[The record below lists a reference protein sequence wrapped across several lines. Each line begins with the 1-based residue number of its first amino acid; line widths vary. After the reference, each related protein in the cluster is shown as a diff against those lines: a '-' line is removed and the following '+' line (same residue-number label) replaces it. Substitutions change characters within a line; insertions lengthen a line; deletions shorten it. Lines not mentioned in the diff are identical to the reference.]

1 MRINVAGAGAGKTSR
16 MASYT
21 AKCSVPEGKL
31 IFCIAFTHAAIDNI
45 EKKVIKQYGTIPN
58 HIKICTIHSFFYQEV
73 IQPYYFLLYGTYYQ
87 KVSTIDLPEDYRLKN
102 LRISELKEKG
112 YLHQTKIPEIA
123 KWVIAKK
130 SGDKSKTKEIRSRIL
145 TRFAAYCYKVFV
157 DEAQD
162 IDKDMSI
169 VLEAMSDAGVEIEMF
184 GDPKQDVKGHNCYR
198 ELISKSSDVR
208 YIRECHRCPQVHLL
222 LSNLLAEDSE
232 KQIADVNNN
241 KGSIRVYFESEIED
255 IEAHI
260 EHGKYGLVYI
270 SRKNGRFDTHGV
282 DKQDSRFANL
292 NEVIQ
297 EAIQLKQSNYKT
309 DMEIR
314 RDAYYV
320 AERIMH
326 DSDSHGDSAKAIKKW
341 IRKGMFDY
349 DKKQYAKI
357 CEALRANNQSEGESI
372 IVKSIESIKGL
383 EDEKCLFIL
392 TKDLAPYL
400 FEKKTT
406 DNKTK
411 HLLYV
416 ALTRSKDELAILVTR
431 EVEIDYSKEFIL
443 SFIENTTKHNG
454 LDDT

>member
-1 MRINVAGAGAGKTSR
+1 MRINVAGAGAGKTSK
-16 MASYT
+16 MALYT
-21 AKCSVPEGKL
+21 SKCSVPEGKL

-45 EKKVIKQYGTIPN
+45 EKKVIEQYGTVPN
-58 HIKICTIHSFFYQEV
+58 HIKICTIHSFLYQEV
-73 IQPYYFLLYGTYYQ
+73 IQPYYFLLYGTHYQ
-87 KVSTIDLPEDYRLKN
+87 KVSTIDLPEDYGLRN
-102 LRISELKEKG
+102 LRISELKKKG
-112 YLHQTKIPEIA
+112 YIHQTKIPEIA

-130 SGDKSKTKEIRSRIL
+130 SRDTSKTKEIRSRIL
-145 TRFAAYCYKVFV
+145 TRFATYCYKVFV

-184 GDPKQDVKGHNCYR
+184 GDPKQDIKGHNCYR
-198 ELISKSSDVR
+198 ELIGKSSDVC
-208 YIRECHRCPQVHLL
+208 YIGECHRCPQMHLL
-222 LSNLLAEDSE
+222 LSNMLAGDSE

-241 KGSIRVYFESEIED
+241 KGSIRVSFESEIEN

-260 EHGKYGLVYI
+260 EQEKYGLVYI

-292 NEVIQ
+292 DEEILDAMQ
-297 EAIQLKQSNYKT
+297 RKHSSHRT

-314 RDAYYV
+314 RAAYYV
-320 AERIMH
+320 TERIIH
-326 DSDSHGDSAKAIKKW
+326 DFDSHGDPKKVINEW
-341 IRKGMFDY
+341 INKGMFDY
-349 DKKQYAKI
+349 DKIQYAKI
-357 CEALRANNQSEGESI
+357 CEALRTNNQSEGESI

-400 FEKKTT
+400 FRKKTT

-416 ALTRSKDELAILVTR
+416 ALTRSKDELSILVTR
-431 EVEIDYSKEFIL
+431 EVETAYSKEFIL
-443 SFIENTTKHNG
+443 SFIENATKHNG